1 MSGEDAPGTP
11 AGSSP
16 EHRAPTVVQYGLG
29 DVWVIAVSGE
39 FDHNTSGAAAE
50 ALQTAAR
57 KHQRVVVDTAGVTFA
72 DSMFLTLLLRTN
84 SQSDLRVA
92 APSPQVARILELTGA
107 DTVLTVRP
115 TVAEAA
121 AD

>member
-1 MSGEDAPGTP
+1 MTGEDVPLTPGP
-11 AGSSP
+11 SP
-16 EHRAPTVVQYGLG
+16 ERRAPAVVQYGLG

-39 FDHNTSGAAAE
+39 FDHHTSAALAE

-57 KHQRVVVDTAGVTFA
+57 KHQRVVVDAAGVAFA
-72 DSMFLTLLLRTN
+72 DSMFLTLLLNIHGQT
-84 SQSDLRVA
+84 DLRVA

-107 DTVLTVRP
+107 DTVLPVRP